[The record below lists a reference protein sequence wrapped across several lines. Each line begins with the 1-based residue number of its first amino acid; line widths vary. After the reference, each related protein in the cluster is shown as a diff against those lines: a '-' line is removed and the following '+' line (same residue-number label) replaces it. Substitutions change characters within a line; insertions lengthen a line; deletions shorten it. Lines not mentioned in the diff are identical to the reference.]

1 MSTVATFMLLFSF
14 SLTTADGNQLDEVV
28 NVYSKKFN
36 TQAKCERFLSNYGP
50 IIRGKG
56 IRSIQEMIKDEYQ
69 VKLKNVTCSQFN
81 ENG

>member
-69 VKLKNVTCSQFN
+69 VKLNSVSCSQFH

>member
-1 MSTVATFMLLFSF
+1 MLLFSF

>member
-56 IRSIQEMIKDEYQ
+56 IRSIQEMIKDDYQ
-69 VKLKNVTCSQFN
+69 VKLNSVSCSQFN

>member
-1 MSTVATFMLLFSF
+1 MSSVATFMLLFSF

>member
-69 VKLKNVTCSQFN
+69 VKLNSVSCSQFN

>member
-36 TQAKCERFLSNYGP
+36 TQAKCERFLSNYGS

-69 VKLKNVTCSQFN
+69 VKLNSVSCSQFN
-81 ENG
+81 KNG

>member
-1 MSTVATFMLLFSF
+1 MSSVATFMLLFSF

-56 IRSIQEMIKDEYQ
+56 IRSIQEMIKDDYQ
-69 VKLKNVTCSQFN
+69 VKLNSVSCSQFN

>member
-1 MSTVATFMLLFSF
+1 MSTAATFMLLFSF

-69 VKLKNVTCSQFN
+69 VKLNSVSCSQFN

>member
-1 MSTVATFMLLFSF
+1 MSSVATFMLLFSF

-36 TQAKCERFLSNYGP
+36 TQAKCERFLSNYGL

>member
-1 MSTVATFMLLFSF
+1 MSSVATFMLLFSF

-69 VKLKNVTCSQFN
+69 VKLNSVSCSQFN